1 MRGTR
6 SKSGIGKTQQEADP
20 PISFPRPTYRIH
32 QPNKVIDMNVIKLIG
47 KECKSRTMNL
57 TEAEAGAFVLLAAA
71 VNIVLILIWLL
82 K

>member
-1 MRGTR
+1 
-6 SKSGIGKTQQEADP
+6 
-20 PISFPRPTYRIH
+20 
-32 QPNKVIDMNVIKLIG
+32 MNVIKLIG